1 MTENTTPPEGKDVA
15 PEAPPA
21 AASSAASSAAIPEAV
36 VASRWHSA
44 PWLVWII
51 PVIAAVVGGWIL
63 IHTITSRGPSITITF
78 KSAEG
83 LEAGK
88 TKIKYKDVDIGDVK
102 AIALA
107 KDRSHV
113 IVTAQLAKG
122 TESFL
127 RQDTHFWVVKPR
139 IGAGGISGLSTL
151 LSGSYIGVDI
161 GKSEEDRDEFEGL
174 DVAPQVLTDLPGR
187 RFVLHASQ
195 LGSLDVGSTIY
206 FRRIEVGQVI
216 AYELDKDGKGVVI
229 HVFINAPYDQ
239 YVTNNT
245 RFWNASGIE
254 VSMDASGVKVQT
266 ESLASVIVGG
276 ITFQAPPELPV
287 APPANENA
295 PFTLYGDRDAAMKH
309 ADTEVR
315 KMLLYFKESVRGLAA
330 GAPVDFRGIVI
341 GDVASIGLEYDK
353 QQKIFLFPVEINL
366 YPERLRSHYRAGADR
381 PDHNEAADREVLDQL
396 VAHGLR
402 AQLKSG
408 SLITGMLF
416 VSLDFFPEAPAAKLD
431 WNKKPLVLATVPG
444 TLEELQ
450 TTLLHI
456 SRKLDNV
463 PIDDIAADLQKAIK
477 SLDQTLQT
485 TDLLL
490 KRVHNDLAPEAKE
503 TMEQARK
510 TLEAAEKLLNSDAPL
525 QQDLRASLRDLG
537 RAAES
542 LRTLTDYL
550 DRHPESLIRGK
561 TEDKP

>member
-1 MTENTTPPEGKDVA
+1 MTENTTPPEGKEPA
-15 PEAPPA
+15 APPSG
-21 AASSAASSAAIPEAV
+21 ASSETPSAVPEAV

-63 IHTITSRGPSITITF
+63 IHTITSRGPTITITF

-102 AIALA
+102 AIALS

-127 RQDTHFWVVKPR
+127 REDTHFWVVKPR

-151 LSGSYIGVDI
+151 LSGSYIGLDI
-161 GKSEEDRDEFEGL
+161 GKSEEERDDFTGL
-174 DVAPQVLTDLPGR
+174 DNAPQITTDLPGR
-187 RFVLHASQ
+187 RFVLHTAS

-206 FRRIEVGQVI
+206 FRHIEVGQVI
-216 AYELDKDGKGVVI
+216 SYELDRDGKGVGI
-229 HVFINAPYDQ
+229 HIFINAPYDQ

-245 RFWNASGIE
+245 RFWNASGVE
-254 VSMDASGVKVQT
+254 VSLDASGVKVQT

-276 ITFQAPPELPV
+276 ITFQAPPDLPV

-295 PFTLYGDRDAAMKH
+295 PFTLYSDRDAAMKH

-315 KMLLYFKESVRGLAA
+315 KMLLYFKETVRGLQP

-341 GDVASIGLEYDK
+341 GEVTSIGLEYDK
-353 QQKIFLFPVEINL
+353 QQKIFLFPVEINI

-381 PDHNEAADREVLDQL
+381 PDHNEAADHEVLDQL

-408 SLITGMLF
+408 NLVTGMLF
-416 VSLDFFPEAPAAKLD
+416 VALDFFPEAPPAKLD

-456 SRKLDNV
+456 SRKLDNI
-463 PIDDIAADLQKAIK
+463 PIEDIAADLHKAIK
-477 SLDQTLQT
+477 SLNDTLQT
-485 TDLLL
+485 TDKLM
-490 KRVHNDLAPEAKE
+490 KHIDGELAPEAKE
-503 TMEQARK
+503 TIAQAKK
-510 TLEAAEKLLNSDAPL
+510 TLQAAEQLLKSDAPL
-525 QQDLRASLRDLG
+525 QQDLRSSLRDLG
-537 RAAES
+537 RAADS
-542 LRTLTDYL
+542 LRGLTDYL
-550 DRHPESLIRGK
+550 ERHPESLIRGK
-561 TEDKP
+561 TEDPQP

>member
-1 MTENTTPPEGKDVA
+1 MTENTTPPEDQDPA
-15 PEAPPA
+15 PEATP
-21 AASSAASSAAIPEAV
+21 SSGAIPEAV
-36 VASRWHSA
+36 VASRWHTA

-127 RQDTHFWVVKPR
+127 REDTHFWVVKPR

-206 FRRIEVGQVI
+206 FRHIEVGQVI
-216 AYELDKDGKGVVI
+216 SYELDKDGKGVGI
-229 HVFINAPYDQ
+229 HIFINAPYDQ

-245 RFWNASGIE
+245 RFWNASGVE
-254 VSMDASGVKVQT
+254 VSLDASGVKVQT

-276 ITFQAPPELPV
+276 ITFQAPPDLPV

-295 PFTLYGDRDAAMKH
+295 PFTLFGDRDAAMKH

-315 KMLLYFKESVRGLAA
+315 KMLLYFKETVRGLAP

-341 GDVASIGLEYDK
+341 GEVASIGLEYDK
-353 QQKIFLFPVEINL
+353 QQKLFLFPVEINI
-366 YPERLRSHYRAGADR
+366 YPNRLRSHYRPGADR
-381 PDHNEAADREVLDQL
+381 PDHNETADREVLDAL

-408 SLITGMLF
+408 SLITGMLY
-416 VSLDFFPEAPAAKLD
+416 VALDFFPEAPPVKLD
-431 WNKKPLVLATVPG
+431 WNKQPLVLATVPG
-444 TLEELQ
+444 TLEELE

-463 PIDDIAADLQKAIK
+463 PIEGIAADLQKAIQ
-477 SLDQTLQT
+477 SLNQTLQT
-485 TDLLL
+485 TDLLM
-490 KRVHNDLAPEAKE
+490 KRVHGELAPEAKE
-503 TMEQARK
+503 TMVQARK
-510 TLEAAEKLLNSDAPL
+510 TLESAEKLLNSDAPL
-525 QQDLRASLRDLG
+525 QQDLRSSLRDLG
-537 RAAES
+537 RAADS
-542 LRTLTDYL
+542 LRSLTDYL
-550 DRHPESLIRGK
+550 ERHPESLLRGK
-561 TEDKP
+561 SEDPQP

>member
-1 MTENTTPPEGKDVA
+1 MTENTTPPEDQDPA
-15 PEAPPA
+15 PEATP
-21 AASSAASSAAIPEAV
+21 SSGAIPEAV
-36 VASRWHSA
+36 VASRWHTA

-127 RQDTHFWVVKPR
+127 REDTHFWVVKPR

-151 LSGSYIGVDI
+151 LSGSYIGLDI
-161 GKSEEDRDEFEGL
+161 GKSEEEREDFTGL
-174 DVAPQVLTDLPGR
+174 DNAPQVTTDLPGR

-206 FRRIEVGQVI
+206 FRHIEVGQVI
-216 AYELDKDGKGVVI
+216 SYELDKDGKGVGI
-229 HVFINAPYDQ
+229 HIFINAPYDQ

-245 RFWNASGIE
+245 RFWNASGVE
-254 VSMDASGVKVQT
+254 VSLDASGVKVQT

-276 ITFQAPPELPV
+276 ITFQAPPDLPV

-295 PFTLYGDRDAAMKH
+295 PFTLFGDRDAAMKH

-315 KMLLYFKESVRGLAA
+315 KMLLYFKETVRGLAP

-341 GDVASIGLEYDK
+341 GEVASIGLEYDK
-353 QQKIFLFPVEINL
+353 QQKLFLFPVEINI
-366 YPERLRSHYRAGADR
+366 YPNRLRSHYRPGADR
-381 PDHNEAADREVLDQL
+381 PDHNETADREVLDAL

-408 SLITGMLF
+408 SLITGMLY
-416 VSLDFFPEAPAAKLD
+416 VALDFFPEAPPVKLD
-431 WNKKPLVLATVPG
+431 WNKQPLVLATVPG
-444 TLEELQ
+444 TLEELE

-463 PIDDIAADLQKAIK
+463 PIEGIAADLQKAIQ
-477 SLDQTLQT
+477 SLNQTLQT
-485 TDLLL
+485 TDLLM
-490 KRVHNDLAPEAKE
+490 KRVHGELAPEAKE
-503 TMEQARK
+503 TMVQARK
-510 TLEAAEKLLNSDAPL
+510 TLESAEKLLNSDAPL
-525 QQDLRASLRDLG
+525 QQDLRSSLRDLG
-537 RAAES
+537 RAADS
-542 LRTLTDYL
+542 LRSLTDYL
-550 DRHPESLIRGK
+550 ERHPESLLRGK
-561 TEDKP
+561 SEDPQP

>member
-1 MTENTTPPEGKDVA
+1 MTENTTPPEDKDPA
-15 PEAPPA
+15 LPAGGTEPA
-21 AASSAASSAAIPEAV
+21 AAPAVPQAV
-36 VASRWHSA
+36 VASRWHTA

-63 IHTITSRGPSITITF
+63 IHTITSRGPTITITF

-122 TESFL
+122 TEGFL
-127 RQDTHFWVVKPR
+127 RDDTHFWVVKPR
-139 IGAGGISGLSTL
+139 IGTGGISGLSTL

-161 GKSEEDRDEFEGL
+161 GKSEEDRDEFTGL
-174 DVAPQVLTDLPGR
+174 DNAPQITADLPGR
-187 RFVLHASQ
+187 RFVLHAAQ

-206 FRRIEVGQVI
+206 FRHIEVGQV
-216 AYELDKDGKGVVI
+216 ASYELDKDGKGVAI
-229 HVFINAPYDQ
+229 HIFINAPYDQ

-245 RFWNASGIE
+245 RFWNASGVE
-254 VSMDASGVKVQT
+254 VSLDATGVKVHT

-276 ITFQAPPELPV
+276 ITFQAPPDQPV
-287 APPANENA
+287 AQPANENA

-315 KMLLYFKESVRGLAA
+315 KMLLYFNETVRGLAP

-341 GDVASIGLEYDK
+341 GEVESIGLEYDK
-353 QQKIFLFPVEINL
+353 QNKTFLFPVEVNI

-381 PDHNEAADREVLDQL
+381 PEHNEAADREVLDQL
-396 VAHGLR
+396 VTHGLR

-408 SLITGMLF
+408 SLVTGMLY
-416 VSLDFFPEAPAAKLD
+416 VALDFFPEAPAARID
-431 WNKKPLVLATVPG
+431 WNKKPIVLATVPG

-456 SRKLDNV
+456 SRKLDNI
-463 PIDDIAADLQKAIK
+463 PIEDMAADLQKAIK
-477 SLDQTLQT
+477 SLNTTLET
-485 TDLLL
+485 TDALL
-490 KRVHNDLAPEAKE
+490 KRIHGELAPEAKD
-503 TMEQARK
+503 TIVQARK
-510 TLEAAEKLLNSDAPL
+510 TLEAAEQLMKNDAPL
-525 QQDLRASLRDLG
+525 QQDLRSSLRDIG
-537 RAAES
+537 RAADS
-542 LRTLTDYL
+542 LRSLTDYL
-550 DRHPESLIRGK
+550 ERHPESLIRGK
-561 TEDKP
+561 TEEKP